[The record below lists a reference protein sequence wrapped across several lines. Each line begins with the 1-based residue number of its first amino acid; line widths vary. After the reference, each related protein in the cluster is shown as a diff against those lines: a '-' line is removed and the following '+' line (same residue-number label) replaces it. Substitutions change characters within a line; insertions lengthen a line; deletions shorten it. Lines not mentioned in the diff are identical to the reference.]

1 MRGVHVL
8 CWIALKE
15 IKRSEGWI
23 CTGVLFASWS
33 QLVTWDK
40 WAEVG
45 NDHKNTVVI
54 AIKACWMPVGRLL
67 LYRRRFTYSH
77 RHCMLVFAVLE
88 CVLIIIIFF
97 FSNYPKL
104 MYETKTQFQPGQ
116 GSNNLTAWGVSPIWH
131 VTFVLLA
138 SINQAEELP
147 EKTTTRSVLCFL
159 FIFIIGI
166 VRSEYCF
173 RML

>member
-1 MRGVHVL
+1 MGQNTQASCPSKLHLRAKLVPVYHIPCDVL
-8 CWIALKE
+8 CWKALKE

-45 NDHKNTVVI
+45 NDHKDTVII

-88 CVLIIIIFF
+88 CVLSFF
-97 FSNYPKL
+97 FCFFFCNYPKL
-104 MYETKTQFQPGQ
+104 MYDTKTQFQPGQ
-116 GSNNLTAWGVSPIWH
+116 GTNILTVWGVSPIWH
-131 VTFVLLA
+131 VTFVLK
-138 SINQAEELP
+138 SG
-147 EKTTTRSVLCFL
+147 RH
-159 FIFIIGI
+159 
-166 VRSEYCF
+166 
-173 RML
+173 